1 MTEWVLKY
9 ADPRGEIHQQIA
21 EAASKRASGA
31 LFSAGLPDLLD
42 STSASDCRCKSRWPQ
57 EEDH

>member
-21 EAASKRASGA
+21 EAASEKSFGA

-42 STSASDCRCKSRWPQ
+42 STSASDCRL
-57 EEDH
+57 